1 MKPRDVLEAA
11 AAEGRNWL
19 LEPEA
24 KQLCRLLGLST
35 PRFKVA
41 SSLDEAVEA
50 AEELGYPVVLKV
62 VSPDV
67 VHKSEVGGVAL
78 GLEDRRSVEEAYVKL
93 LRNVE
98 SRRPGAKVVGV
109 LVEEMLKPGLEVA
122 FGLIRDPQFGP
133 VVMFGLGGAMLE
145 LYGDVSFKLAPLS
158 VEDARE
164 LIAETKA
171 GRLVEGFKGSPRRDL
186 DALVDVALKL
196 SRLGVEEELVEQV
209 DLNPVVAYER
219 GAVVADARVAVK
231 L

>member
-1 MKPRDVLEAA
+1 MEEA
-11 AAEGRNWL
+11 R
-19 LEPEA
+19 
-24 KQLCRLLGLST
+24 
-35 PRFKVA
+35 
-41 SSLDEAVEA
+41 EA

-67 VHKSEVGGVAL
+67 VHKSEAGGVAL
-78 GLEDRRSVEEAYVKL
+78 GLEDRRSIEEAYAKL

-98 SRRPGAKVVGV
+98 SRRPGARIVGV

-145 LYGDVSFKLAPLS
+145 LYGDVAFKLAPLS
-158 VEDARE
+158 VEDARG

-171 GRLVEGFKGSPRRDL
+171 GKLVEGFKGAPRRDL

-196 SRLGVEEELVEQV
+196 SRLGVEEDLVEQV

-219 GAVVADARVAVK
+219 GAVIADARIAVH